1 MFSQIYSKY
10 RDQIASEPFTDNC
23 LNVVSGHFE
32 RLFDI
37 EYDWSNPVSS

>member
-10 RDQIASEPFTDNC
+10 SDQIASEPYMDNF

-37 EYDWSNPVSS
+37 EFHQNHLVLL